1 MNYKQMSFSEK
12 KGDQEGKGPAG
23 SKTVFSDPQAWT
35 RLKVPEGYTEK
46 KNPTATSKS
55 IDKLNSDD

>member
-46 KNPTATSKS
+46 KKKTLQPLPSQLIS
-55 IDKLNSDD
+55 

>member
-1 MNYKQMSFSEK
+1 MSFSEK

-46 KNPTATSKS
+46 KKTLQPLPSQLIS
-55 IDKLNSDD
+55 